1 MYNEEVKA
9 QSKLEE
15 IELDAAMTL
24 DHTTGMIRRR
34 SSLEVVTVVD
44 TTPKCEKDVGKKSPE
59 TKQKLDKKTIAHL
72 KRVVKRNK
80 TNRKK
85 LRSMT
90 QTIDHA
96 AQLIKTTD
104 MLYPIKLF
112 GMRADW
118 KQISAVLA
126 LLASTVAAIWRA
138 TARARSSIFS
148 IHV

>member
-1 MYNEEVKA
+1 
-9 QSKLEE
+9 
-15 IELDAAMTL
+15 
-24 DHTTGMIRRR
+24 
-34 SSLEVVTVVD
+34 
-44 TTPKCEKDVGKKSPE
+44 
-59 TKQKLDKKTIAHL
+59 
-72 KRVVKRNK
+72 
-80 TNRKK
+80 
-85 LRSMT
+85 MT

-138 TARARSSIFS
+138 TARARSSI
-148 IHV
+148 